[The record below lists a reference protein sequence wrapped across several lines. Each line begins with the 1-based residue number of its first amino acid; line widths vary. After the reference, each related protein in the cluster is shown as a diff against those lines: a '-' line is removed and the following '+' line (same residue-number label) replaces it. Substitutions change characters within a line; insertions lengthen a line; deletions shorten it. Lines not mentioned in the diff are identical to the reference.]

1 MHRPDAAHRSTLRTA
16 GTLARCRGWVDR
28 RQGTISLF
36 RLLLVKTVDTTRP
49 RGATTGIIEIGSTP
63 DSCDRRRAR
72 PDQTRRLREAGAGQ
86 PGHACAPEAV
96 RERTGAGLSRGT
108 FRRETRRGP
117 GALAPPRKRRASLS
131 LQRFL
136 LRFGDVELFSDHGH
150 TEHTSRIFS
159 GGLQGKRGRRSFATA
174 SSLVARRPVSVCV
187 GARTPYSLWNNTVS
201 V

>member
-1 MHRPDAAHRSTLRTA
+1 MRHIALRCVRPVRSHDVLGGSIVVR
-16 GTLARCRGWVDR
+16 AR
-28 RQGTISLF
+28 SLF
-36 RLLLVKTVDTTRP
+36 SGSSSSKQYTR
-49 RGATTGIIEIGSTP
+49 RFESSRYDASTRGIIEIGSTP
-63 DSCDRRRAR
+63 DSYDRHRAR

-86 PGHACAPEAV
+86 PGHTCAPEAA
-96 RERTGAGLSRGT
+96 RERAGAGLSRGT

-117 GALAPPRKRRASLS
+117 DALAPPRKRRASLS

-150 TEHTSRIFS
+150 AEHTSRIFS
-159 GGLQGKRGRRSFATA
+159 GGLQGKRGRRSFYGQQ
-174 SSLVARRPVSVCV
+174 SCRSMPRECCV